1 MVSVDTPEAST
12 TVAAKKRRA
21 RFYASTCGGSTVVAR
36 CGGGSTVSTE
46 RELSTSSLQNL
57 RLPQVCNVT
66 GLRRSMIY
74 QLEAEERFPKRIKS
88 KRVAQAH

>member
-1 MVSVDTPEAST
+1 M
-12 TVAAKKRRA
+12 
-21 RFYASTCGGSTVVAR
+21 
-36 CGGGSTVSTE
+36 STE